1 MNTKLFSFI
10 AFIFFFVMT
19 SCEKDSSNDI
29 IPNNPSNDSITSQPD
44 TVDAL
49 HYWKVDNYTENDS
62 ITYFFENG
70 SLLTISPDTLYG
82 NTIQIGRMQESGEWS
97 KEDEIFIFTDTLN
110 LPCFV
115 KTIDSYFTLEYFDNN
130 TVSITAYDFD
140 NKEINKKEFS
150 IESIVN
156 NKKTRASAIQTT
168 DIALG
173 IVDLIQFVK
182 NPSSLTNNITA
193 LATALGWKT
202 SLDGNTLLGSTIGS
216 AGSLY
221 GLIMNLGSKLAWG
234 SAIVSVSALIDELNN
249 YFRPIWWGENPSFSI
264 SSISSKVTTAEIS
277 TKIIINGKSK
287 SPSLTASC
295 VPSNGGYSALVSKT
309 IPARNGENQI
319 ALNKLYASESYQ
331 LGISLRAEG
340 VLGIFGQLTIDS
352 KFSTGIPVCNTGKVT
367 NITNESATINFSF
380 SNIDEGVDT
389 YICFQQVGGQTATIP
404 AKKIEDMQSE
414 NFVDLKPLTSYTYYA
429 YALCPTFSS
438 FGVGMPGEFIGEKK
452 TFTTGAP
459 NIDGVWSVTEGDG
472 SSYTITFQN
481 GECSWSKPMKFPNGY
496 NIGVD
501 GSITFGVCIDYVPEQ
516 WNMYDNANFTGVL
529 NNKHNPTAITGE
541 VVYIHGNWI
550 GAYGEY
556 KKTTFTATR

>member
-1 MNTKLFSFI
+1 MNNKIFNII
-10 AFIFFFVMT
+10 AFMFFFVMT

-110 LPCFV
+110 LPCLV

-156 NKKTRASAIQTT
+156 NNKTRASAIQTT
-168 DIALG
+168 NIALG
-173 IVDLIQFVK
+173 IVDLVQFVK

-202 SLDGNTLLGSTIGS
+202 SLDGSPLLGSSIGT

-221 GLIMNLGSKLAWG
+221 GLIMNVGSKNAWVAAG
-234 SAIVSVSALIDELNN
+234 ISIAALIEELNKH
-249 YFRPIWWGENPSFSI
+249 FRMKWWGDNPLFMIDSI
-264 SSISSKVTTAEIS
+264 STSSTTAIIYYRLDYKGECNNPTADVSYRHNDSS
-277 TKIIINGKSK
+277 TFFKSTSASK
-287 SPSLTASC
+287 GQNNIKLSGLEPSKQYLARM
-295 VPSNGGYSALVSKT
+295 SACGDG
-309 IPARNGENQI
+309 I
-319 ALNKLYASESYQ
+319 
-331 LGISLRAEG
+331 LGM
-340 VLGIFGQLTIDS
+340 FGQLHTSKYFTTQTPSAITGASDPQRESVNIKCQFKYLPEGAICGIRYNSEYGHNTVSCKSIESEQTITISDL
-352 KFSTGIPVCNTGKVT
+352 IP
-367 NITNESATINFSF
+367 ITTYTYS
-380 SNIDEGVDT
+380 T
-389 YICFQQVGGQTATIP
+389 YIEYKGQYWNG
-404 AKKIEDMQSE
+404 Q
-414 NFVDLKPLTSYTYYA
+414 
-429 YALCPTFSS
+429 
-438 FGVGMPGEFIGEKK
+438 EKS
-452 TFTTGAP
+452 FTTLPP
-459 NIDGVWSVTEGDG
+459 NINGTWTVTEGDG
-472 SSYTITFQN
+472 ESYTVTFQN
-481 GECSWSKPMKFPNGY
+481 GECSWSKEMASPGGY
-496 NIGVD
+496 NISTD
-501 GSITFGVCIDYVPEQ
+501 GKISFSICKQYVPEQ
-516 WNMYDNANFTGVL
+516 WNMYDNANFDGVL
-529 NNKHNPTAITGE
+529 DNKKSPSVITGN
-541 VVYIHGNWI
+541 VLYIHGNWI